1 MKVKKL
7 KKSIDKN
14 KEQENIQELFF
25 KKMPIGCILWDEKFR
40 AKLWNPAAEKI
51 FGYST
56 KEALG
61 KHPYDIIVPKSAQKQ
76 VTTIWRRLLQGDTSA
91 NLINENNTKKGEK
104 IVCQWINSPIK
115 KSDGSVVGVLSM
127 VSDVT
132 EKQKYEKNILESQKR
147 LASIIDFLPDATF
160 VIDTQ
165 GKVVAWNKAIEKMS
179 KMKAK
184 DVLGKGNHIYALPF
198 YGKRKPILADLVLH
212 PELLKKIFKKDTYN
226 FIKKE
231 GEVLST
237 ERFLEKVGE
246 KGIYASGK
254 AAPLYDATG
263 KLSGVVELVRD
274 ITKEKELD
282 KAKTEFVSMASHQL
296 RTPLSSIKWTL
307 ESLNL
312 DGLDAKNKEKI
323 QDIYSSNE
331 RLIALVN
338 NLLNITRIESGKMK
352 VNKKKSDLMKI
363 IKDSCKGLSKNAQKK
378 KQKIQYIFQGNMGK
392 VFTDP
397 ILLSE
402 AFCNILG
409 NAIDYGFEKSK
420 ITVKIIKS
428 KDHYLISIHN
438 FGPVITDAEKGN
450 IFTKFYRGPGSP
462 AHNFSGSGLGLFFTK
477 ATIEANGGKI
487 WFESAKN
494 KGTTFYFTVPIK

>member
-14 KEQENIQELFF
+14 KEQENIQELLF

-165 GKVVAWNKAIEKMS
+165 GKKLW
-179 KMKAK
+179 
-184 DVLGKGNHIYALPF
+184 LG
-198 YGKRKPILADLVLH
+198 
-212 PELLKKIFKKDTYN
+212 
-226 FIKKE
+226 IK
-231 GEVLST
+231 L
-237 ERFLEKVGE
+237 
-246 KGIYASGK
+246 
-254 AAPLYDATG
+254 
-263 KLSGVVELVRD
+263 
-274 ITKEKELD
+274 
-282 KAKTEFVSMASHQL
+282 
-296 RTPLSSIKWTL
+296 
-307 ESLNL
+307 
-312 DGLDAKNKEKI
+312 
-323 QDIYSSNE
+323 
-331 RLIALVN
+331 
-338 NLLNITRIESGKMK
+338 
-352 VNKKKSDLMKI
+352 
-363 IKDSCKGLSKNAQKK
+363 
-378 KQKIQYIFQGNMGK
+378 
-392 VFTDP
+392 
-397 ILLSE
+397 
-402 AFCNILG
+402 
-409 NAIDYGFEKSK
+409 
-420 ITVKIIKS
+420 
-428 KDHYLISIHN
+428 
-438 FGPVITDAEKGN
+438 
-450 IFTKFYRGPGSP
+450 
-462 AHNFSGSGLGLFFTK
+462 
-477 ATIEANGGKI
+477 
-487 WFESAKN
+487 
-494 KGTTFYFTVPIK
+494 